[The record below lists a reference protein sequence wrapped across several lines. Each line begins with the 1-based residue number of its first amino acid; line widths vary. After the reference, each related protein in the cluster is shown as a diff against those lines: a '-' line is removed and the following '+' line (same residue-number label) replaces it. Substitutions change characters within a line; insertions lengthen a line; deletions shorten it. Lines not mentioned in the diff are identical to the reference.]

1 MNIVSKT
8 LMVNIETDI
17 TLHNGSITMTVIH
30 QAHVYE
36 LGDEIDV
43 DIELIDF
50 DNVVFLGTGIGFTTL
65 RETLEKV
72 GIEFQSM
79 VNDECRD
86 LISDQDIEYLKTLYI
101 K

>member
-8 LMVNIETDI
+8 LMVNIENDI
-17 TLHNGSITMTVIH
+17 TLHNGSITMTVKHLAYI
-30 QAHVYE
+30 YE
-36 LGDEIDV
+36 LGNEIDV
-43 DIELIDF
+43 DIELKDF

-65 RETLEKV
+65 RETLENV
-72 GIEFQSM
+72 GVEFQSM
-79 VNDECRD
+79 VNDVCND

>member
-8 LMVNIETDI
+8 LMVTIKNDI
-17 TLHNGSITMTVIH
+17 TLHNGSITMTVVH
-30 QAHVYE
+30 QVHVYE

-43 DIELIDF
+43 DVELIDF
-50 DNVVFLGTGIGFTTL
+50 DNVVFLGISIGYTTL
-65 RETLEKV
+65 RETLENV

-79 VNDECRD
+79 VNDASND

>member
-1 MNIVSKT
+1 MMIDNWVSQHR
-8 LMVNIETDI
+8 N
-17 TLHNGSITMTVIH
+17 
-30 QAHVYE
+30 
-36 LGDEIDV
+36 V

-79 VNDECRD
+79 VNDSSNMNEFS
-86 LISDQDIEYLKTLYI
+86 LIVRFF
-101 K
+101 

>member
-1 MNIVSKT
+1 MNIVSKI

-30 QAHVYE
+30 QVHVYE
-36 LGDEIDV
+36 L
-43 DIELIDF
+43 
-50 DNVVFLGTGIGFTTL
+50 
-65 RETLEKV
+65 